1 MMKFLC
7 QRQRCHQLLAPAAG
21 TSAVEL
27 ADPNSKDAHTA
38 TNKASDEL
46 ADLNSKDAHTS
57 NNKASK
63 ADLILSNNTKKL
75 TAGEIVNINY

>member
-7 QRQRCHQLLAPAAG
+7 QRQRCRQLLAPAAS

-27 ADPNSKDAHTA
+27 ADPNSKDA

-46 ADLNSKDAHTS
+46 ADLNSKDAHT
-57 NNKASK
+57 SK

>member
-1 MMKFLC
+1 MMRFLC

-27 ADPNSKDAHTA
+27 ADP
-38 TNKASDEL
+38 
-46 ADLNSKDAHTS
+46 NSKDAHTS